1 MVESVSKVD
10 TSAINAQAMALIADL
25 REEIQNVKDGT
36 AFVMKSGDTMTG
48 PLNVPS
54 PTEDSH
60 ATRKDYVDAKY
71 IYATL
76 TASGWSASAPHTQT
90 VAVAGVTAQKPPH
103 ITPVY
108 PGTDAEDKAL
118 MEAAASVSYA
128 KPGDGTVTFTCLESK
143 PAMDIPIQCEV
154 RN

>member
-1 MVESVSKVD
+1 M
-10 TSAINAQAMALIADL
+10 IADL
-25 REEIQNVKDGT
+25 RKEIQNVKDGA

-76 TASGWSASAPHTQT
+76 TVSGWSASAPHTQT
-90 VAVAGVTAQKPPH
+90 VAVAGVTTQKPPH

-118 MEAAASVSYA
+118 MEAASSVSYA
-128 KPGDGTVTFTCLESK
+128 KPGTGTVTFTCLESK